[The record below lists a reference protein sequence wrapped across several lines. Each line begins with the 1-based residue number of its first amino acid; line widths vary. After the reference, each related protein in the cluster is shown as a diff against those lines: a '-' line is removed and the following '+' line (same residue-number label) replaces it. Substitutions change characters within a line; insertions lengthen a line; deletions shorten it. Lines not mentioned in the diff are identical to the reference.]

1 MAKAWCKHY
10 HGMHRKE
17 TCEANVRFDSLP
29 KHGTSEI
36 RETNL
41 AGQLFLRSQGFR
53 AVSVLRDYYDDIT
66 EDAYVMLYRVNS
78 NQGAIL

>member
-1 MAKAWCKHY
+1 MGGY
-10 HGMHRKE
+10 HVKNTEQGRGSCARNRI
-17 TCEANVRFDSLP
+17 TCEIL
-29 KHGTSEI
+29 
-36 RETNL
+36 ETNL
-41 AGQLFLRSQGFR
+41 SGQLFLRSQGLR